1 MPGETENIVD
11 DALEPAPSIAVQ
23 LFGPLVIR
31 RDGTTL
37 TAKDLGGCKPRHIL
51 EILLLSLGKPVSKVH
66 LIEMLWGHSAGEGA
80 VATLESYVSGI
91 RRAIQP
97 GQTKTG
103 PLRTAN
109 SGYLLDP
116 GLVDL
121 DLSRFAALLRAATLR
136 KPDEAYPLLVEA
148 LELSAEPLLGFEL
161 AADWADDARTRHAA
175 ERVGAM
181 IAAAE
186 TASVLDR
193 HHEAVRWA
201 QLSVQ
206 AEPLN
211 ERAWTALVTAYERA
225 GLPAEGLTAYE
236 RCRRRFDRDLA
247 CTPGPALQAAHLR
260 LLRQRAD
267 ANPELSEVL
276 AALLYLGERL
286 SGAGGRDAGQ
296 GTGTYNGGQVTGRQG
311 GGQGAGGQGA
321 GGQGAGGRD
330 AGQGDGGEG
339 TGGQG
344 TAGRGAVQHR
354 AAERRLHEDASRILD
369 SFLQRVRAAV

>member
-1 MPGETENIVD
+1 MDN
-11 DALEPAPSIAVQ
+11 APEVAPPIAVQ

-31 RDGTTL
+31 RDGRTL

-51 EILLLSLGKPVSKVH
+51 EILLLNLGTPVSKVQ
-66 LIEMLWGHSAGEGA
+66 LIEMLWGPSAGEGA

-97 GQTKTG
+97 GRTKTG

-109 SGYLLDP
+109 SGYLLDS

-121 DLSRFAALLRAATLR
+121 DLSRFTALLQVASVRT
-136 KPDEAYPLLVEA
+136 PVEAYPLLVEA

-161 AADWADDARTRHAA
+161 AAEWADAARTRHVA
-175 ERVGAM
+175 ERVGVM
-181 IAAAE
+181 ITAAE
-186 TASVLDR
+186 TASVLGR
-193 HHEAVRWA
+193 HNEAVRWA

-225 GLPAEGLTAYE
+225 GLPAEGLSAYE
-236 RCRRRFDRDLA
+236 RCRRRFDHDLA

-260 LLRQRAD
+260 LLRQRAE

-276 AALLYLGERL
+276 AALLYLGEQL
-286 SGAGGRDAGQ
+286 SGSGTPDAGQ
-296 GTGTYNGGQVTGRQG
+296 GS
-311 GGQGAGGQGA
+311 GAPE
-321 GGQGAGGRD
+321 
-330 AGQGDGGEG
+330 AGQCP
-339 TGGQG
+339 
-344 TAGRGAVQHR
+344 VQHR
-354 AAERRLHEDASRILD
+354 AADRRLQEDASRILD